1 VEVVLVKTLALA
13 NGDIVVAPGGYATL
27 TAAPKIRQD
36 LALALG
42 EPLGN
47 DRFHPEWGSV
57 LPTYIGQ
64 PIDDETD
71 MLVRAEVARVIEQY
85 MSIQQRDIS
94 RDAQN
99 GASSR
104 YSTQDVVAGVQD
116 IVVNVRYDTIQITV
130 ALLTQAGVRLNIK
143 RTVNI

>member
-1 VEVVLVKTLALA
+1 VKTLALS
-13 NGDIVVAPGGYATL
+13 NGDLVVGPDGHGTL
-27 TAAPKIRQD
+27 TGVPKIRQD
-36 LALALG
+36 LALAIG

-64 PIDDETD
+64 PMDSETD

-85 MSIQQRDIS
+85 IAIQQRDIS

-99 GASSR
+99 GASAR
-104 YSTQDVVAGVQD
+104 YSTSDVLAAIQE
-116 IVVNVRYDTIQITV
+116 IVVNVRYDTIQVTAI
-130 ALLTQAGVRLNIK
+130 LITQAGVRLTMK